1 MSEGRAARRPQ
12 PHRPQHHR
20 PQHHRAEPHRPRSHR
35 ADRLKWALA
44 ASGLAVTLAACGAT
58 GTSSSAAPATSSKA
72 SVSSSAAPVTQTTV
86 NVLTA
91 PTHIAHTAAGT
102 VGYRELGA
110 GSPLLLITG
119 FGASMDTWPPSFV
132 DSLAGH
138 HEVIVLDNAG
148 VGQTAPAAASS
159 IAAMA
164 DQTSDLISTLHL
176 HRPAVLG
183 WSMGGMIAQALA
195 VDHPAQVSRLV
206 LAATQ
211 AGTGRALPVPAKAA
225 AQLANPNPLAVVA
238 VLFPPDQT
246 SAARAYVTGT
256 LMYPSF
262 YLATAATKASQGLAI
277 RQWLVGRDPAGRQ
290 IGKLRIPTLVA
301 DGTLDQLDPAANDRL
316 LAADV
321 PGARLILYPDAGHAF
336 LFQDASSFI
345 PALERF
351 LG

>member
-1 MSEGRAARRPQ
+1 M
-12 PHRPQHHR
+12 
-20 PQHHRAEPHRPRSHR
+20 
-35 ADRLKWALA
+35 
-44 ASGLAVTLAACGAT
+44 
-58 GTSSSAAPATSSKA
+58 
-72 SVSSSAAPVTQTTV
+72 
-86 NVLTA
+86 NVLTV
-91 PTHIAHTAAGT
+91 PTRIARTAAGT

-164 DQTSDLISTLHL
+164 DQTSDLISALHL

-211 AGTGRALPVPAKAA
+211 PGTGRALPVPAKAA

-246 SAARAYVTGT
+246 SAARDLRHGDPHVLG
-256 LMYPSF
+256 LLPGHGGHEG
-262 YLATAATKASQGLAI
+262 KPGLAI

-301 DGTLDQLDPAANDRL
+301 DGTLDQLDPTANDRL